1 MIGLQTCLDIKLDL
15 NGGLYLI
22 NHKHIMTLIPRIRY
36 TYDVIFKNRLFYAV
50 FYLNIINDHFNESFL
65 MGSFQNKFLEF

>member
-1 MIGLQTCLDIKLDL
+1 
-15 NGGLYLI
+15 
-22 NHKHIMTLIPRIRY
+22 
-36 TYDVIFKNRLFYAV
+36 LFYAV